1 MKNIW
6 LASNEVN
13 LDRIKK
19 LLVELEYLPIFQDY
33 PVRTIHSLF
42 RGFEGEVIRLQN
54 EVNSLKKE
62 FYRLN
67 KENEQLQKKTDETKT
82 E

>member
-6 LASNEVN
+6 LESNEVN
-13 LDRIKK
+13 LERVKRI
-19 LLVELEYLPIFQDY
+19 LVELEYLPIFQDY
-33 PVRTIHSLF
+33 PVRTIHSFLK
-42 RGFEGEVIRLQN
+42 GFEGEVIRLQE

-62 FYRLN
+62 NKQLN
-67 KENEQLQKKTDETKT
+67 KENEQLQAKIDETKT